1 MKEQPRYVL
10 IREMDIANGEGIG
23 CAVYFQGCPYHCF
36 NCFNPETWDMS
47 QEAGLPFTE
56 KEEKRIYEIV
66 ANQHIKRITF
76 LGGEP
81 LIERNLDILNKM
93 LDEIKS
99 FRPDMHIWFFSG
111 NTFEKLI
118 QNKKIEKI
126 LRKSDVLVDGPF
138 VDEKKNFR
146 LRFRGSENQR
156 IIDLQKSFNDG
167 AVFLREDLML
177 CR

>member
-1 MKEQPRYVL
+1 
-10 IREMDIANGEGIG
+10 
-23 CAVYFQGCPYHCF
+23 
-36 NCFNPETWDMS
+36 
-47 QEAGLPFTE
+47 
-56 KEEKRIYEIV
+56 
-66 ANQHIKRITF
+66 
-76 LGGEP
+76 
-81 LIERNLDILNKM
+81 M